1 MSNLREQIR
10 KELTGVAQ
18 RVELR
23 IRTGSWDDNTYQ
35 DPDEAT
41 SRIMALIAEAMLSD
55 ESVETT
61 ARSVVAADPS
71 NADTWEALSPY
82 MQEVMVAYA
91 RSHAIAALA
100 AAGITGAGQE
110 GGVGE

>member
-1 MSNLREQIR
+1 MSDVREKIEREVYEATVHAGEWERGQ
-10 KELTGVAQ
+10 Q
-18 RVELR
+18 
-23 IRTGSWDDNTYQ
+23 
-35 DPDEAT
+35 AT
-41 SRIMALIAEAMLSD
+41 SRILALIAEAMLSD

-100 AAGITGAGQE
+100 AAGIATVQGE
-110 GGVGE
+110 GIA